1 MALEVDSAARDQL
14 ADDYIGRLE
23 SLGDNCELG
32 FVLRRL
38 GYEKG
43 GFFRWASS
51 TPQKV
56 AQLLKSDF
64 HNTYKFE
71 YLRPRNQKMVEDTSS
86 GISYHSDMHS
96 RFENDSWQFIDD
108 EQSRRAIHAK
118 EIEKL
123 SYLLERF
130 RERLISGNTL
140 FIVKRNNGIPKN
152 AIEDLV
158 SALRT
163 HNRFN
168 QLLEIKLSTETTPPG
183 RVTRVSDNLQVG
195 YISRFAPY
203 DKSDQMEFDQWLSV
217 IRRGLAGA

>member
-1 MALEVDSAARDQL
+1 MAFEVDTLAREQL
-14 ADDYIGRLE
+14 VDDYIGRLE

-43 GFFRWASS
+43 GFFRWVSS

-56 AQLLKSDF
+56 AQLIKSDF
-64 HNTYKFE
+64 HNTYRFE
-71 YLRPRNQKMVEDTSS
+71 NLRPRNQKMVEDTSS

-96 RFENDSWQFIDD
+96 RLENGSWQFIAD
-108 EQSRRAIHAK
+108 EQSRRAIHGK

-123 SYLLERF
+123 SFLLERF
-130 RERLISGNTL
+130 RERLKAKNTL
-140 FIVKRNNGIPKN
+140 FIVKRNNGIPRD

-163 HNRFN
+163 HNRSC
-168 QLLEIKLSTETTPPG
+168 QLLEIKLSTEVTPPG

-203 DKSDQMEFDQWLSV
+203 DKSDQMEFDQWISV
-217 IRRGLAGA
+217 IRGGLAGA